1 MVRDT
6 NRHGVVHIIFVFEN
20 FEDISP
26 ELEDRIRET
35 LLAALANIPGLRLG
49 GVDGLSAETNN
60 SH

>member
-6 NRHGVVHIIFVFEN
+6 DRHGVVHIIFEN